1 MHSAAV
7 SVIGETPAC
16 EPFEVALPSNL
27 SSATPAPGFVF
38 RPVKNARTPRVSLY
52 ECRDVLLAWN
62 WYDGAV
68 VFDRDGSPVLAL
80 QKEDNRHSFTHRA
93 RVEEAPTVKGRA
105 VSLVQ
110 FASRKN
116 YAHFLLESF
125 SKLFYFK
132 DVCGEEAF
140 DYYLVDKFMARA
152 FEELSELMQLRGKP
166 IYLEKNGA
174 MHFEHLYTTSH
185 VYHPMNRND
194 PILLGGYRALLENL
208 TLNATGPK
216 RIFIDRKSG
225 SRGIV
230 NRAAVA
236 SLLAKYAIETVLF
249 DAISVTE
256 QIRLI
261 RNANV
266 ITGIHG
272 AAFANLV
279 FADVSQNVAAIE
291 IMPKSFGMQSYWLLA
306 RNLGIDYCVVGPVG
320 GWEKE
325 KNPKTKFDDI
335 DVDIAAF
342 EHAILLSI
350 AHVQA

>member
-1 MHSAAV
+1 MHAGAV
-7 SVIGETPAC
+7 TVIAKTPDQK
-16 EPFEVALPSNL
+16 PFSVALPSNL
-27 SSATPAPGFVF
+27 SSVTPAPGFVF
-38 RPVKNARTPRVSLY
+38 RPVKNARTPRVSMY
-52 ECRDVLLAWN
+52 VCRDVLLAWN

-68 VFDRDGSPVLAL
+68 VFDCEGFAALAL
-80 QKEDNRHSFTHRA
+80 QKEDNRQSFTHRA
-93 RVEEAPTVKGRA
+93 SIEAVQKVTGRA

-110 FASRKN
+110 FTSRKN

-132 DVCGEEAF
+132 AVCGEEAF

-152 FEELSELMQLRGKP
+152 FEELSELLQLRGKP

-174 MHFEHLYTTSH
+174 MHFECLYTTSH

-194 PILLGGYRALLENL
+194 PILLEGYRALLHHVSIK
-208 TLNATGPK
+208 TPGPK

-225 SRGIV
+225 SRGLV
-230 NRAAVA
+230 NKAAVM
-236 SLLAKYAIETVLF
+236 SLLAKYAIETVSF
-249 DAISVTE
+249 DDLSVVQ

-279 FADVSQNVAAIE
+279 FADVSQNVAAVE

-306 RNLGIDYCVVGPVG
+306 RNLGIEYCAVGPVG
-320 GWEKE
+320 GWEAE

-335 DVDIAAF
+335 DVDLVAF